1 MANEVKATLNMIEAG
16 NADPRTYIEQ
26 HFPAIRNAAIAL
38 DAAGFS
44 YSQMAAILK
53 ISKKAVW
60 MHLTTHCELRNATRL
75 TLIDEELTTFEQWIG
90 KKAYHRS

>member
-1 MANEVKATLNMIEAG
+1 MANEVKATLNMIYTRQ
-16 NADPRTYIEQ
+16 ADPRTYIEQ

-53 ISKKAVW
+53 ISKKAKV
-60 MHLTTHCELRNATRL
+60 NSKNGQPYSG
-75 TLIDEELTTFEQWIG
+75 INNP
-90 KKAYHRS
+90 

>member
-1 MANEVKATLNMIEAG
+1 MIEATLNMIEAG
-16 NADPRTYIEQ
+16 NADPRMYIEQ

-44 YSQMAAILK
+44 YSQMAQILK

-60 MHLTTHCELRNATRL
+60 MHLTTNHNLRSAERL
-75 TLIDEELTTFEQWIG
+75 TLMDDEITAFEDWIG
-90 KKAYHRS
+90 KKAYHRRS